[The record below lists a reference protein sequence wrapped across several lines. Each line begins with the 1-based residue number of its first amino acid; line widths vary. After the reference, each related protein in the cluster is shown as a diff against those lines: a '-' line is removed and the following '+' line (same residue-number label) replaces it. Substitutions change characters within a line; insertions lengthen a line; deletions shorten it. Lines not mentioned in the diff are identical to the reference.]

1 MIIVDNYF
9 FQQLSGAS
17 FFLLFGIKWLGWYLD
32 FSAWFMKNM
41 SIIWTEKTKII
52 K

>member
-1 MIIVDNYF
+1 MVYEN
-9 FQQLSGAS
+9 
-17 FFLLFGIKWLGWYLD
+17 

-41 SIIWTEKTKII
+41 SIVWTERDKII